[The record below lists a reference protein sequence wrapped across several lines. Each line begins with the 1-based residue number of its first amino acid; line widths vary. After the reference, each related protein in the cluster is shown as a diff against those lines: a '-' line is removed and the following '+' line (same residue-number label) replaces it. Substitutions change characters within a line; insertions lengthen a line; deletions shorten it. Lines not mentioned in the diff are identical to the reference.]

1 MTNDLKIIIIG
12 RVLQIGITL
21 LAMRLLTTFLT
32 TEEVGNYYLILALI
46 SFFNLVLLNPPGMYF
61 SRHLLEWQRSKQ
73 LLNALSIFIGWM
85 LLVVIIGIGILFIV
99 YHQFGYESKFEW
111 SIFLVY
117 ILGSIMISTI
127 HRNVLFG
134 SNTLGYRKEFITYLL
149 FTLILGLIF
158 SSLIVRFYYPYA
170 LGWLLG
176 VLLSELVLVYFI
188 FTFFIQDNTLDI
200 QKIKATLT
208 KERLK
213 KIVFFTFPIGITT
226 FLMWGQ
232 TIAYRFLV
240 DSYYSAEVLA
250 YIAVGLGIAAS
261 VFGSVESIAQQ
272 YFNPIFLRNIL
283 DASQEK
289 RANAW
294 NDMARKIVPIYLF
307 TAFFTFAL
315 AEVLINILVDHK
327 FHDAYVYVMIGVMV
341 EFFRVMSNLLNS
353 VAQSEYRTTST
364 VKPYLVGFVISLGT
378 LSSMDFSENYLMIPI
393 VLGFAYLCVFIYMY
407 VNMKQILEINY
418 EVNWLKICFLSLPF
432 GIIYFINLEQSG
444 LWLNLVIL
452 AGFGLYYLFAIWF
465 TMKKTDKGV
474 N

>member
-1 MTNDLKIIIIG
+1 MTKDLKIIILG

-21 LAMRLLTTFLT
+21 FSIRFLTTFLSP
-32 TEEVGNYYLILALI
+32 EEVGNYYLLLALMA
-46 SFFNLVLLNPPGMYF
+46 FFNLVLLNPPGMYF

-73 LLNALSIFIGWM
+73 LLNALSVFIGWM
-85 LLVVIIGIGILFIV
+85 LVVIILAMGVLLLV
-99 YHQFGYESKFEW
+99 YDVLDYKSKFELTV
-111 SIFLVY
+111 FLVY
-117 ILGSIMISTI
+117 ILGSIIISTI

-134 SNTLGYRKEFITYLL
+134 SNTLGFRKEFVIYLL
-149 FTLILGLIF
+149 LTLMLGLIF
-158 SSLIVRFYYPYA
+158 SSLIVTVYYPYA

-176 VLLSELVLVYFI
+176 VLLSELLLVYFI
-188 FTFFIQDNTLDI
+188 FKFFIQDNILDI
-200 QKIKATLT
+200 QKIKTTLT

-213 KIVFFTFPIGITT
+213 KILFFTFPIGITT

-240 DSYYSAEVLA
+240 DRYYSAEVLA

-272 YFNPIFLRNIL
+272 YFNPIFLKSIL
-283 DASQEK
+283 DASREK
-289 RANAW
+289 RAEAW
-294 NDMARKIVPIYLF
+294 NRMAEQIVPIYLF
-307 TAFFTFAL
+307 TAFFTLAL

-327 FHDAYVYVMIGVMV
+327 FHDAYIYVMVGVMV

-364 VKPYLVGFVISLGT
+364 VKPYLVGFVISLGL
-378 LSSMDFSENYLMIPI
+378 LSSMDFSENYLMIPV

-407 VNMKQILEINY
+407 LNMKQILEIKY
-418 EVNWLKICFLSLPF
+418 EVNWLKVCFLSLPF
-432 GIIYFINLEQSG
+432 GMIYFINLEQSS
-444 LWLNLVIL
+444 LWMNLVIL
-452 AGFGLYYLFAIWF
+452 AGFGLYYLLAIWL
-465 TMKKTDKGV
+465 TMEKTDKGI

>member
-1 MTNDLKIIIIG
+1 MTKDLKIIILG

-21 LAMRLLTTFLT
+21 FSIRFLTTFLSP
-32 TEEVGNYYLILALI
+32 EEVGNYYLLLALMA
-46 SFFNLVLLNPPGMYF
+46 FFNLVLLNPPGMYF

-73 LLNALSIFIGWM
+73 LLNALSVFIGWM
-85 LLVVIIGIGILFIV
+85 LVVIILAMGVLLLV
-99 YHQFGYESKFEW
+99 YDVLDYKSKFELTV
-111 SIFLVY
+111 FLVY
-117 ILGSIMISTI
+117 ILGSIIISTI

-134 SNTLGYRKEFITYLL
+134 SNTLGFRKEFVIYLL
-149 FTLILGLIF
+149 LTLMLGLIF
-158 SSLIVRFYYPYA
+158 SSLIVTVYYPYA

-176 VLLSELVLVYFI
+176 VLLSELLLVYFI
-188 FTFFIQDNTLDI
+188 FKFFIQDNILDI
-200 QKIKATLT
+200 QKIKTTLT

-213 KIVFFTFPIGITT
+213 KILFFTFPIGITT

-272 YFNPIFLRNIL
+272 YFNPIFLKSIL
-283 DASQEK
+283 DASREK
-289 RANAW
+289 RAEAW
-294 NDMARKIVPIYLF
+294 NRMAEQIVPIYLF
-307 TAFFTFAL
+307 TAFFTLAL

-327 FHDAYVYVMIGVMV
+327 FHDAYIYVMVGVMV

-364 VKPYLVGFVISLGT
+364 VKPYLVGFVISLGL
-378 LSSMDFSENYLMIPI
+378 LSSMDFSENYLMIPV

-407 VNMKQILEINY
+407 LNMKQILEIKY
-418 EVNWLKICFLSLPF
+418 EVNWLKVCFLSLPF
-432 GIIYFINLEQSG
+432 GMIYFINLEQSS
-444 LWLNLVIL
+444 LWMNLVIL
-452 AGFGLYYLFAIWF
+452 AGFGLYYLLAIWL
-465 TMKKTDKGV
+465 TMEKTDKGI